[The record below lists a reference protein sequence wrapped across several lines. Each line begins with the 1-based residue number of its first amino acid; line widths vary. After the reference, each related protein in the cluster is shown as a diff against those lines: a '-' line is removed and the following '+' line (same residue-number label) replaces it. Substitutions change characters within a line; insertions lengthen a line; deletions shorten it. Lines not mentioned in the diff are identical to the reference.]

1 MPNTLDKSY
10 LEKCLEIRHFQ
21 GKVAFIT
28 GGAGTIC
35 RVQAEALV
43 LLGADVAIIGR
54 NPQKTEDAAKGNC
67 HIETR
72 CQSYWD
78 W

>member
-43 LLGADVAIIGR
+43 LLELMLPSLVETLKR
-54 NPQKTEDAAKGNC
+54 QKMLPKKLP
-67 HIETR
+67 H
-72 CQSYWD
+72 
-78 W
+78 